1 MSWENI
7 LKYNREHYVRAG
19 RKHNDPETI
28 SVHQR
33 ILELVNNLNVPRREL
48 GQRIKDILERPEF
61 YGIKRILEEE

>member
-19 RKHNDPETI
+19 RKHNDPKTI

-33 ILELVNNLNVPRREL
+33 ILDIVNDRDIPRREL
-48 GQRIKDILERPEF
+48 GQRIKQ
-61 YGIKRILEEE
+61 ILEEE

>member
-33 ILELVNNLNVPRREL
+33 ILEIVNDSNIPRREL
-48 GQRIKDILERPEF
+48 GQRIKDILE
-61 YGIKRILEEE
+61 EE